1 MIKATIVG
9 RVTTGIVVFSLKA
22 TEKMFE
28 ASNILFDAYK
38 LKCYNIRYLNY
49 KGEFFMKACYDKLLK
64 ILIDRKMT
72 KTDLRQQAKI
82 SSSTLAKI
90 GKQEMVSSDVLV
102 KICNTLQCDISDIVE
117 LVKDENEE
125 FIVQNDPNKL
135 KVVSLFSGAGGM
147 DLGFINSGFEII
159 WANDFFEDAVNSYR
173 KNIGKHIVHGDI
185 TKISSDD
192 IPDGPDVIIGGFPCQ
207 GFSVANTKR
216 SMEDKRNFL
225 YKEMLRVISD
235 KRPKFFVA
243 ENVKGL
249 LSIEGGK
256 VFEMIKSDFEN
267 LKDKDG
273 NVIGYKV
280 DARILNAAE
289 YGVPQARERVVIIG
303 NRIGVENPYPV
314 ATHYVEGVSESSEG
328 LIPAITT
335 EQAIGFLSD
344 KKLTKKEIR
353 VSKKELEE
361 HIEKTNLTDIEGFY
375 SILGID
381 QESEEFVI
389 RNHVAS
395 ENVADTFWGRKYEV
409 NQHEICD
416 YLRYWRDKAGW
427 TTNKVDEH
435 FGYSYTAGHW
445 FRKDNNS
452 GSIPKPEDWWEL
464 KKIFGFD
471 DKYDEAVTT
480 LVEKEIKFEQS
491 LRITNWD
498 RPSDTITATSPEI
511 HVNKKRRLSARECA
525 ILQTF
530 PLEYEFTGSLNKMYT
545 QIGNAVPVKLATKIA
560 AGILEAI
567 ENYNENN
574 EAE

>member
-1 MIKATIVG
+1 
-9 RVTTGIVVFSLKA
+9 
-22 TEKMFE
+22 
-28 ASNILFDAYK
+28 
-38 LKCYNIRYLNY
+38 
-49 KGEFFMKACYDKLLK
+49 MKACYDKLLK
-64 ILIDRKMT
+64 ILIDKKMT
-72 KTDLRQQAKI
+72 KTNLRQQAKI

-90 GKQEMVSSDVLV
+90 GKQEMVSSEVLV

-125 FIVQNDPNKL
+125 YIIQNNPDKL

-147 DLGFINSGFEII
+147 DLGFINAGFEIV

-173 KNIGKHIVHGDI
+173 KNIGKHIIHGDI
-185 TKISSDD
+185 TNISSCD
-192 IPDGPDVIIGGFPCQ
+192 IPDNVDVIIGGFPCQ

-216 SMEDKRNFL
+216 SMEDERNFL
-225 YKEMLRVISD
+225 YKEMLRVIAD
-235 KRPKFFVA
+235 KKPKFFVA

-249 LSIEGGK
+249 LSIGGGK

-267 LKDKDG
+267 LKGNDG
-273 NVIGYKV
+273 KVIGYKV
-280 DARILNAAE
+280 EAKILNAAE

-303 NRIGVENPYPV
+303 NRIKVENPYP
-314 ATHYVEGVSESSEG
+314 APTHYVEGVSKSDEG

-335 EQAIGFLSD
+335 QQAISFLSN
-344 KKLTKKEIR
+344 KKLTNNAIR
-353 VSKKELEE
+353 ISRKELELN
-361 HIEKTNLTDIEGFY
+361 IEKTELVDVEGLY

-381 QESEEFVI
+381 ANCEEI
-389 RNHVAS
+389 LIKNHIAS

-409 NQHEICD
+409 NQHDICD
-416 YLRYWRDKAGW
+416 YLRYWRGKAGW
-427 TTNKVDEH
+427 TTKRVDEH
-435 FGYSYTAGHW
+435 FGYAHTAGHW

-464 KKIFGFD
+464 KKILGFD

-480 LVEKEIKFEQS
+480 LIEKEIQFEQS

-511 HVNKKRRLSARECA
+511 HVNKMRRLSARECA

-560 AGILEAI
+560 ESIYKAI
-567 ENYNENN
+567 ED
-574 EAE
+574 AR

>member
-1 MIKATIVG
+1 
-9 RVTTGIVVFSLKA
+9 
-22 TEKMFE
+22 
-28 ASNILFDAYK
+28 
-38 LKCYNIRYLNY
+38 
-49 KGEFFMKACYDKLLK
+49 MKACYNKLLK
-64 ILIDRKMT
+64 MLIDREMT

-102 KICNTLQCDISDIVE
+102 KICNALQCDISDIVE

-125 FIVQNDPNKL
+125 YIAHFHPDKL

-147 DLGFINSGFEII
+147 DLGFIKAGFEII

-173 KNIGKHIVHGDI
+173 KNIGKHMIHGDI
-185 TKISSDD
+185 TKISSCD
-192 IPDGPDVIIGGFPCQ
+192 IPDGADVVIGGFPCQ
-207 GFSVANTKR
+207 GFSVANTRR

-225 YKEMLRVISD
+225 YKEMLRVIAD
-235 KRPKFFVA
+235 KKPKFFVA

-267 LKDKDG
+267 LKDTDG
-273 NVIGYKV
+273 NIIGYKV

-314 ATHYVEGVSESSEG
+314 ATHYVEGVSKCSEK
-328 LIPAITT
+328 LLPAITT
-335 EQAIGFLSD
+335 EQAISFLSD
-344 KKLTKKEIR
+344 KKLTKNIVL
-353 VSKKELEE
+353 VSKEE
-361 HIEKTNLTDIEGFY
+361 IDTHIKKTGLSDVEGFY

-381 QESEEFVI
+381 SNYNEIFI
-389 RNHVAS
+389 KNHIAS

-409 NQHEICD
+409 NQHDICD
-416 YLRYWRDKAGW
+416 YLRYWRGKAGW
-427 TTNKVDEH
+427 TTKRVDEH
-435 FGYSYTAGHW
+435 FGYAHTAGHW

-464 KKIFGFD
+464 KKILGFD

-480 LVEKEIKFEQS
+480 LIEKEIQFEQS

-511 HVNKKRRLSARECA
+511 HVNKMRRLSARECA

-560 AGILEAI
+560 EGIYKAI
-567 ENYNENN
+567 EDDNQ
-574 EAE
+574 